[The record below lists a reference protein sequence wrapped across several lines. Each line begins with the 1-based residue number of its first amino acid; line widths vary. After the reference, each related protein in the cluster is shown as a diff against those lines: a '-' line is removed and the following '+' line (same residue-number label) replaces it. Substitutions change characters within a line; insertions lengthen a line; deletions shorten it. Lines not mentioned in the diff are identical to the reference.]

1 MFVIHHLSPIV
12 PAAKRWLPRVPS
24 LERKMTQLPE
34 SSGAGLFVPVYTL
47 SVIPG
52 CSVAGACTVWRTVL
66 PCGAQGRWWGR
77 PPRPPRSRTRGGCRQ
92 RLRPPAAA
100 RCARARSPVIPPC
113 TLKASPRPFCSTLR
127 SAASPRPPSRV
138 GVGSSARRA
147 SCPGGPPPGGPP
159 AGGHAHPSSGG
170 DHPRSA
176 FGLRGNAQVRL
187 ALSSVHC
194 C

>member
-66 PCGAQGRWWGR
+66 LM
-77 PPRPPRSRTRGGCRQ
+77 RSRAGRRGDGGAGPRD
-92 RLRPPAAA
+92 PPAVGLGAA
-100 RCARARSPVIPPC
+100 AGRGYAHQQRRGAPV
-113 TLKASPRPFCSTLR
+113 
-127 SAASPRPPSRV
+127 
-138 GVGSSARRA
+138 
-147 SCPGGPPPGGPP
+147 PG
-159 AGGHAHPSSGG
+159 
-170 DHPRSA
+170 
-176 FGLRGNAQVRL
+176 
-187 ALSSVHC
+187 ALSSPHAHSRLPLAHFVPRFEVQPVRVRLREWAWGPLPGAPAVLADHPLGALPQEGMHIHHPAVTIPGAPSDYAAMRRFD
-194 C
+194 